1 MQRYVSLDIQE
12 RKRIIDE
19 FITRPMAS
27 LKDKENMEIK
37 TKFNVRDHVC
47 GITYQHKLTEFV
59 VAKISVSVKAYGVE
73 IDYYPSDSFAEKY
86 CFSTKGEAFAYIQSE
101 LIAITF
107 NHLSCPH

>member
-59 VAKISVSVKAYGVE
+59 VAKISVSVKADGVE
-73 IDYYPSDSFAEKY
+73 IDYYPSDGRGGYEFTSFAEKY
-86 CFSTKGEAFAYIQSE
+86 CFSTK
-101 LIAITF
+101 
-107 NHLSCPH
+107 